1 MAYEPMM
8 FYLYKRRDFESK
20 SIVKVK
26 QKEEQEMLKLQGMV
40 L

>member
-1 MAYEPMM
+1 M

-26 QKEEQEMLKLQGMV
+26 QKEEQEMLKL
-40 L
+40 